1 MFFLASSLFAGPREE
16 KRLEPVQVVIYGL
29 KGPSGV
35 GLAKVFE
42 TPPSVPGY
50 VFSTEALP
58 SADLMAAR
66 LISGEAKI
74 GVLPPNTA
82 AKIAFSGKRLRVAAV
97 LGNGM
102 LALLSNNGDVNDIA
116 SLKGKKIAVAGH
128 GAVPEYV
135 FRKILESNRLFW
147 EKDMT
152 PDFSLTYPEIA
163 AGLIAGR
170 VETALLPEPF
180 ATMARTGSPATDK
193 PALHDVF
200 DVQAEWAKAPGSS
213 GANYPI
219 SVLVVDGDFADRH
232 PAAVGAL
239 LAAARSSQE
248 WVLANPKEAGV
259 LVESLDWGLKAGV
272 VSAAIPKSNYVFE
285 PALAARPA
293 LEDLFRAFLEY
304 APEAISS
311 KENPSLPPDSFYY
324 RPVPPPK

>member
-1 MFFLASSLFAGPREE
+1 
-16 KRLEPVQVVIYGL
+16 
-29 KGPSGV
+29 
-35 GLAKVFE
+35 
-42 TPPSVPGY
+42 
-50 VFSTEALP
+50 
-58 SADLMAAR
+58 MAAR

-102 LALLSNNGDVNDIA
+102 LALLSNNGDVKDVA
-116 SLKGKKIAVAGH
+116 SLRGRKIAVAGH

-135 FRKILESNRLFW
+135 FRKILESNGLLW

-180 ATMARTGSPATDK
+180 ASMARTGSPASTGSSASTGK
-193 PALHDVF
+193 PSLHDVF
-200 DVQAEWAKAPGSS
+200 DVQAEWAKAAGSS

-219 SVLVVDGDFADRH
+219 SVLVVDGDFADEH

-248 WVLANPKEAGV
+248 WVLANPKEAGA
-259 LVESLDWGLKAGV
+259 LVESLGWGLKAGV